1 MKKLKNIFT
10 LLITAAVLAFMP
22 GVNTLT
28 ASAEEPV
35 TYYIKYLSDDNQWRF
50 QTGSTWSDT
59 VQHRELY
66 YAYQEIKDGD
76 SVIIEGANPGF
87 VFEVS
92 VRLGNVTFLHGSAA
106 VVTAKSI
113 DECYVLRDSVAA
125 INGDVTNAY
134 VYDNA
139 RCTFNNNIGTLQ
151 ILNDPARNDTLLR
164 GTVTAGGTVNH
175 LIGKDNDKLHYEL
188 YNFAAGKLSITNGDV
203 KTDAAYYST
212 SASAGTTQTANTAQP
227 SATQSSSDEYD
238 DVPKTGESS
247 LVFWLLGVSAICFTG
262 RYLLKKTA

>member
-1 MKKLKNIFT
+1 MKKLKKIFT
-10 LLITAAVLAFMP
+10 LLVAAAVLVLMP

-66 YAYQEIKDGD
+66 YAYQDIKDGD

-87 VFEVS
+87 IFEVS
-92 VRLGNVTFLHGSAA
+92 VRLSNVTFLHGSAA
-106 VVTAKSI
+106 VVTAKAI

-139 RCTFNNNIGTLQ
+139 RCTFNNNVGTLQ
-151 ILNDPARNDTLLR
+151 VLNDPARNDTLLR
-164 GTVTAGGTVNH
+164 GTVSVGGTVNH
-175 LIGKDNDKLHYEL
+175 LIGKDNDKIHYEL
-188 YNFAAGKLSITNGDV
+188 YNFAAGKLSITDGDV

-212 SASAGTTQTANTAQP
+212 SASAGTTQTTNTSQT
-227 SATQSSSDEYD
+227 STSQSSSDEYD

-247 LVFWLLGVSAICFTG
+247 LVFWLLGLSAICFAG
-262 RYLLKKTA
+262 RYALKKTA